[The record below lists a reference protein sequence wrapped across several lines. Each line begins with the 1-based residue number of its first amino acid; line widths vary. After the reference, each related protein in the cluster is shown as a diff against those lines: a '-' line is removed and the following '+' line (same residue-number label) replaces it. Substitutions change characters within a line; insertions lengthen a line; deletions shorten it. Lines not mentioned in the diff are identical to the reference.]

1 MKTFS
6 NDEAI
11 TQLSL
16 DDMKEVG
23 GGAYVTIGSID
34 GGACSGYERSLGGC
48 RGGVGVIGTIRF

>member
-23 GGAYVTIGSID
+23 GGAYVSVGSID
-34 GGACSGYERSLGGC
+34 GGECSEYERSLGGC
-48 RGGVGVIGTIRF
+48 RNGRGIIIRQSF